1 MLMISANL
9 NSFQNFSINM
19 AYISPNSNNSSFG
32 FGQSFLITM
41 ENNFHMTDFFF
52 LFKGW
57 SFASL
62 LFHAEG
68 LGLIYLFWKEIFV
81 RNILLFQFAHFDLD
95 CTLKS
100 TVSNPT
106 TVRLPHNS
114 WKDIVSPSVD
124 MVQKVSWQNDKI
136 LLTSAVILVVT
147 QIICAAI
154 IWNELVFSWNGIL
167 GNLYVVF
174 ILLLQKNVITSQSL
188 MLSSSKYPREI
199 GKYYIQ
205 QIEKLRC
212 KKSKNLRNV

>member
-1 MLMISANL
+1 
-9 NSFQNFSINM
+9 
-19 AYISPNSNNSSFG
+19 
-32 FGQSFLITM
+32 M
-41 ENNFHMTDFFF
+41 ENNIHMTDFFF

-68 LGLIYLFWKEIFV
+68 LGFLYLLGKEIFV
-81 RNILLFQFAHFDLD
+81 RNLFLFQFSHLDLD

-100 TVSNPT
+100 TVSRPT
-106 TVRLPHNS
+106 VVDLPHNS

-154 IWNELVFSWNGIL
+154 IWNELVFSWNAIL
-167 GNLYVVF
+167 GNVYVVF
-174 ILLLQKNVITSQSL
+174 ILFLLQKNVITLQSL
-188 MLSSSKYPREI
+188 MLSSTYTRVV
-199 GKYYIQ
+199 GKYYYIK

-212 KKSKNLRNV
+212 RKSKPLRNI